1 MADYRISADS
11 GNYGRFQKI
20 QQAPSVGCRAK
31 LLRLPPTITTHFT
44 FHRWIKT
51 ATMNARITNLIA
63 RSQHATVSSARQQWN
78 ERHHVRVSMHRVR
91 HSQATDTCR
100 FNLVCNTL
108 LLSHQQQASTQT
120 HTHTH
125 EQWKQTK
132 LTDKWNTTKPNLT
145 QMERR
150 RSQTRD
156 ASMQQVLAGQQR
168 HILRAVS
175 GPIIHRNRL
184 TGVTQTSISSSMQII
199 LSIMQS
205 CVLNQSIL
213 DSQSTNSDY
222 LLPLHHNIKQHK
234 SYQAVCL
241 KHHKTTYREKNIS

>member
-1 MADYRISADS
+1 MQGSRIS
-11 GNYGRFQKI
+11 
-20 QQAPSVGCRAK
+20 
-31 LLRLPPTITTHFT
+31 LL
-44 FHRWIKT
+44 
-51 ATMNARITNLIA
+51 AA
-63 RSQHATVSSARQQWN
+63 
-78 ERHHVRVSMHRVR
+78 SM
-91 HSQATDTCR
+91 
-100 FNLVCNTL
+100 L
-108 LLSHQQQASTQT
+108 LLAVRDSSEMKDITLESPCTEYDTHKLPTLAVSTLCVT
-120 HTHTH
+120 RCYCLINSKHPYRHTHTH